1 MLNNRQGRSKAKQL
15 SRRQTIFVFIP
26 SEHVATDYNSLV
38 LVVCDTCGTWHLK
51 LIEVD
56 VQLYIDRNDQ
66 DDRDSWIPGVC
77 LSASLFT

>member
-38 LVVCDTCGTWHLK
+38 LVVCDTCGT
-51 LIEVD
+51 
-56 VQLYIDRNDQ
+56 
-66 DDRDSWIPGVC
+66 
-77 LSASLFT
+77 